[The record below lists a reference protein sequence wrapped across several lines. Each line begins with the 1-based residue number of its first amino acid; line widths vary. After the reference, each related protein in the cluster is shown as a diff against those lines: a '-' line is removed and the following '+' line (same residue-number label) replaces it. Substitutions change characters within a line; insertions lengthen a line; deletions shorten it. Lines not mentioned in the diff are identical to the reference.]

1 MSGAAPG
8 QGPQDHDTTG
18 GTVSCQRVLPGA
30 LAGDTVLEVHHLHLD
45 PLPRLVCDA
54 RRFVRAH
61 APPLPDDT
69 LDALLLLTSELVTNV
84 VLHTTDLPSLSVTR
98 TADGVRVTVA
108 DGSCTAPAR
117 RPPSN
122 AATTG
127 RGVHL
132 LETLSDEWGWRP
144 RPEGGKAVWFT
155 VSGAGGPGVPV
166 PRSSPSA

>member
-1 MSGAAPG
+1 MEETELVLRAAPQAAATARAVVRERLHAWG
-8 QGPQDHDTTG
+8 LEHLQDA
-18 GTVSCQRVLPGA
+18 V
-30 LAGDTVLEVHHLHLD
+30 
-45 PLPRLVCDA
+45 
-54 RRFVRAH
+54 
-61 APPLPDDT
+61 
-69 LDALLLLTSELVTNV
+69 LLLTSELVTNV

-108 DGSCTAPAR
+108 DGSSTAPSR
-117 RPPSN
+117 RQPS
-122 AATTG
+122 AGATTG

-166 PRSSPSA
+166 PRSSASA